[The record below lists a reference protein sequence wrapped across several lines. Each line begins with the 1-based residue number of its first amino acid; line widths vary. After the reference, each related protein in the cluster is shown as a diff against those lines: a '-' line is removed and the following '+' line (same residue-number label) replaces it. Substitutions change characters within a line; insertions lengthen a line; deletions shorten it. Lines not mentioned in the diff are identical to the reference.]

1 MTQEGI
7 KEEIR
12 LNTEILK
19 FLLIVLLA
27 TCGGM
32 FTLYN
37 IEKQSQSQE
46 ILLALG
52 WVFTPLLFSGILAH
66 FLYIYSLLKKI

>member
-1 MTQEGI
+1 MTPEGI
-7 KEEIR
+7 KEEIK

-32 FTLYN
+32 VTVYN
-37 IEKQSQSQE
+37 IEKRNHVQQ
-46 ILLALG
+46 ILLDLG
-52 WVFTPLLFSGILAH
+52 WVFAPLLLTGILAH
-66 FLYIYSLLKKI
+66 FLYIYSLLKKL

>member
-1 MTQEGI
+1 MTSEGT

-12 LNTEILK
+12 LNIEILK

-27 TCGGM
+27 ACGGM
-32 FTLYN
+32 ITLFN
-37 IEKQSQSQE
+37 IEKRNHVQQ
-46 ILLALG
+46 ILLNLG
-52 WVFTPLLFSGILAH
+52 WVFAPMLLTGILAH